1 MDIKT
6 VGVVGCGLMGSGI
19 AEVSAKAGYQVQ
31 LCEINLEL
39 LQKGQLAIENSLT
52 EAVKRGRIKEE
63 EKSSILDRI
72 KGSTQMSDLSECDL
86 VIEAVPE
93 NLELKKEVFLELDG
107 ICPAG
112 TILATNTSC
121 LSVIDIAGVTKRQ
134 DRVVG
139 LHFFNPVPLM
149 KLVELVKTITASEET
164 INTAKAFAE
173 TLGKAVVI
181 APDTPGFIVNRILA
195 AMLLE
200 SMRLLESGQVTK
212 EDLDRAV
219 RLGLNHPAGP
229 LSLSDLI
236 GLDTELFICEGLYD
250 EFKDDRFAPPV
261 LLKKMVAAGLLG
273 RKSGKGFF
281 DYNR

>member
-1 MDIKT
+1 MEIRK
-6 VGVVGCGLMGSGI
+6 VGIVGSGIMGSGI
-19 AEVSAKAGYQVQ
+19 AEISARAGYKVQ
-31 LCEINLEL
+31 LCDINREL
-39 LQKGQLAIENSLT
+39 LQKGLSTIKNSLM

-63 EKSSILDRI
+63 EKSTALEKI
-72 KGSTQMSDLSECDL
+72 GSSTEMKDFADCDL
-86 VIEAVPE
+86 VIEAVTE
-93 NLELKKEVFLELDG
+93 NLDAKKNVFRELDN
-107 ICPAG
+107 ICPVH
-112 TILATNTSC
+112 TIMATNTSC
-121 LSVIDIAGVTKRQ
+121 LSVIDIASATGRQ
-134 DRVVG
+134 DRVLG
-139 LHFFNPVPLM
+139 LHFFNPVTMM
-149 KLVELVKTITASEET
+149 KLVELVKTIAADEATVLT
-164 INTAKAFAE
+164 VKAFAE
-173 TLGKAVVI
+173 KLGKTVVI

-212 EDLDRAV
+212 EDLDRAI
-219 RLGLNHPAGP
+219 RLGLNHPVGP

-281 DYNR
+281 NYNR